1 MSESLITDREQSVS
15 ERDRGERRAVFECR
29 VVDVAHS
36 VFESDGCE
44 GSAVGKSRTSDLR
57 GVEREPF
64 DRRSGKSSMSDVCNT
79 VGNGDASETRSVKR
93 ITADGSDAF
102 GNDKLGNDLIA
113 HIQVG
118 ATQGQGIAVFHVE
131 FDVAPCGKI
140 ADLNGFQVRAIVESP
155 AINGFDF

>member
-1 MSESLITDREQSVS
+1 MHP
-15 ERDRGERRAVFECR
+15 VFEG
-29 VVDVAHS
+29 HGS
-36 VFESDGCE
+36 E
-44 GSAVGKSRTSDLR
+44 GSAVGKSRIIDQR
-57 GVEREPF
+57 RVEHEAF
-64 DRRSGKSSMSDVCNT
+64 DCRSGKSSMSDGGNA
-79 VGNGDASETRSVKR
+79 VGNGDASEVCSKEC
-93 ITADGSDAF
+93 IISDGSDAF